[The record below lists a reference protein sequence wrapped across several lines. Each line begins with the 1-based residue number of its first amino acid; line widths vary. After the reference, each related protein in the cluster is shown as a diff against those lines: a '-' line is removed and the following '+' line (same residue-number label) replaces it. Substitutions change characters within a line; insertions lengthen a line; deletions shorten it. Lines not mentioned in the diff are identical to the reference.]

1 MGGRLGEII
10 IPFLAHDDRG
20 SQVLPPFVLEVN
32 WVTLGLTYG
41 VMVVVF
47 AFIIAVMITFI
58 RRISLQRVLRLGE
71 M

>member
-1 MGGRLGEII
+1 
-10 IPFLAHDDRG
+10 
-20 SQVLPPFVLEVN
+20 VN